1 MLGKELDAH
10 WSRISISS
18 AVVAGKT
25 FYPNHYE
32 TLCLGPDECVSSV
45 HFQAVD
51 VLLKVLQFKK
61 LNMYIVFAFKEGL
74 TAYSFNPLRSKPNP
88 IFWRKTVFAKMIIS
102 LCL

>member
-1 MLGKELDAH
+1 MTQSAELSMTSPVNEFILSSLFLCWGKSQTSIGAELL
-10 WSRISISS
+10 SS

-61 LNMYIVFAFKEGL
+61 
-74 TAYSFNPLRSKPNP
+74 
-88 IFWRKTVFAKMIIS
+88 
-102 LCL
+102 

>member
-1 MLGKELDAH
+1 MSSFYHHCFCVGERVRRR
-10 WSRISISS
+10 SRISLLS

-61 LNMYIVFAFKEGL
+61 
-74 TAYSFNPLRSKPNP
+74 
-88 IFWRKTVFAKMIIS
+88 
-102 LCL
+102 

>member
-1 MLGKELDAH
+1 MLGKESDVH
-10 WSRISISS
+10 WSRISLLS

-25 FYPNHYE
+25 FYLNHYE

-61 LNMYIVFAFKEGL
+61 
-74 TAYSFNPLRSKPNP
+74 
-88 IFWRKTVFAKMIIS
+88 
-102 LCL
+102 